1 LATATSF
8 SVYSVLALSSVAAH
22 KFDNLFNNWFS
33 TFSMKPIF
41 KTGKKMWVN
50 RVTKAKLKKYR
61 VVRKLENEK
70 SNSVK
75 LRPKEMNQALSAK
88 SFLDNFKKA

>member
-1 LATATSF
+1 MAKL
-8 SVYSVLALSSVAAH
+8 LPRI
-22 KFDNLFNNWFS
+22 KQ
-33 TFSMKPIF
+33 
-41 KTGKKMWVN
+41 GKKCGVN

-61 VVRKLENEK
+61 EVRKSKNEK